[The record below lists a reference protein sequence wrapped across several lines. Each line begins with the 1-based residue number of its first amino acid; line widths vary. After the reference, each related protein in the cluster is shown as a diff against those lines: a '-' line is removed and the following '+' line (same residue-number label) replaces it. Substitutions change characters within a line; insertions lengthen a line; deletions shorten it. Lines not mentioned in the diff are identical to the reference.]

1 MAAGYQSRHSRKYLI
16 GPATEC
22 NCSLSIG
29 NLLGEERDA
38 NEKNGKS
45 RPVTLN
51 GALEYAEKVG
61 TISRAIP
68 QEGNEGRRQ
77 KRRGPTISVV
87 NAV

>member
-1 MAAGYQSRHSRKYLI
+1 MLTKRTASQ
-16 GPATEC
+16 E
-22 NCSLSIG
+22 
-29 NLLGEERDA
+29 
-38 NEKNGKS
+38 
-45 RPVTLN
+45 PVTLN